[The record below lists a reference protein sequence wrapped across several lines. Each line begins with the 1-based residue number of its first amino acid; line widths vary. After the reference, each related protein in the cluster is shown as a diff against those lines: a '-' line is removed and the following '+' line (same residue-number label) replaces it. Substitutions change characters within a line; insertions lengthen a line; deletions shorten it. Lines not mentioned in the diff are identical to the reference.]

1 MKTKIVKAKKDQ
13 ITLLTKISKEAFD
26 TDIFVGSD
34 EIGGPPGYDSLEWY
48 YKMQES
54 GNLYSFFKNEKLIG
68 GAVLITDRNN
78 PKILYVGRI
87 FIDSK
92 YHRQGYG
99 LKLIDDIETA
109 YPNIKYIRLET
120 PIWNVRTN
128 AFYKKCGFVEMFKNN
143 ESIFFEK
150 KI

>member
-1 MKTKIVKAKKDQ
+1 M
-13 ITLLTKISKEAFD
+13 TKISKEAFD
-26 TDIFVGSD
+26 TDIFVGSN
-34 EIGGPPGYDSLEWY
+34 EIGGPPGDSSLEWH

-54 GNLYSFFKNEKLIG
+54 MNLYSFFNNEKLIG
-68 GAVLITDRNN
+68 GAVLLINGKN
-78 PKILYVGRI
+78 PKVLYIGRI

-99 LKLIDDIETA
+99 LKLIDDIKTA

-128 AFYKKCGFVEMFKNN
+128 AFYRKYGFVEMFKNS
-143 ESIFFEK
+143 ESIFFK